1 MRPPRAMSIVHEI
14 YRVKKEPVIN
24 IQILR
29 ETSEMPLHMEITL
42 PDKLSHTHNHL
53 FLQEKSFLNEF
64 QSCKSSKCYQM
75 ESKTADLVEDASQQI
90 HHGYNFLA
98 EF

>member
-1 MRPPRAMSIVHEI
+1 
-14 YRVKKEPVIN
+14 
-24 IQILR
+24 
-29 ETSEMPLHMEITL
+29 MPLHMEITL
-42 PDKLSHTHNHL
+42 PDILSHTHNHL

-98 EF
+98 EFEKKLQ